1 MGYSPRV
8 HKESDTTERLH
19 FLIRNQ
25 KKKKKKKHQTKP
37 NRETVYNII
46 YTLKNVSII
55 KETKTEKLIKR
66 IKRHNNEMQYTI
78 LDRIYERRRNT

>member
-55 KETKTEKLIKR
+55 KETRENQMGKHSIT
-66 IKRHNNEMQYTI
+66 
-78 LDRIYERRRNT
+78 